1 MRVALTAAA
10 IACCLSPGLSIE
22 RKSGDHQRVSII
34 PDPVKPPQ
42 RTSPRSHMRVD
53 VRMILV
59 PVTVTDQW
67 DRPVMDLP
75 AEAFRLYEDDVE
87 QEIVSI
93 FREEGPVSIGFI
105 FDASSSM
112 KKRMDRSMAAIDR
125 FLESAREGDEFFL
138 IRFSDRPSLVQAFT
152 RDPDAILS
160 ALSFVQPDGWTA
172 LLDAVYLGVAR
183 MNTAKNPRRALFV
196 LTDGSDNSSRYTER
210 EIVSLVRESDVRVY
224 AIGLFERPRF
234 LEKIAMESGG
244 KAYLAKNL
252 KDLPETVD
260 RLASELRNQYVLG
273 YYPTNDENDGKYRRV
288 KVSLVP
294 PDPSQR
300 LHVAWRHGY
309 YAPFE

>member
-1 MRVALTAAA
+1 
-10 IACCLSPGLSIE
+10 
-22 RKSGDHQRVSII
+22 
-34 PDPVKPPQ
+34 
-42 RTSPRSHMRVD
+42 MRVD

-75 AEAFRLYEDDVE
+75 AEAFRLFEEEVE

-93 FREEGPVSIGFI
+93 FREEGPVSVGFV

-112 KKRMDRSMAAIDR
+112 KKRMDRSIAAIDQ
-125 FLESAREGDEFFL
+125 FLDGARAGDEFFL
-138 IRFSDRPSLVQAFT
+138 IRFSDRPNLVQTFT

-183 MNTAKNPRRALFV
+183 MKSAQNPRRALFV
-196 LTDGSDNSSRYTER
+196 LSDGSDNSSRYTEH

-244 KAYLAKNL
+244 KAYLARDL

-260 RLASELRNQYVLG
+260 RLANELRNQYILG
-273 YYPTNDENDGKYRRV
+273 YYPTNGENDGKYRRV
-288 KVSLVP
+288 KVSLTSSDP
-294 PDPSQR
+294 PKR

>member
-1 MRVALTAAA
+1 
-10 IACCLSPGLSIE
+10 
-22 RKSGDHQRVSII
+22 
-34 PDPVKPPQ
+34 
-42 RTSPRSHMRVD
+42 
-53 VRMILV
+53 
-59 PVTVTDQW
+59 
-67 DRPVMDLP
+67 
-75 AEAFRLYEDDVE
+75 
-87 QEIVSI
+87 
-93 FREEGPVSIGFI
+93 
-105 FDASSSM
+105 M
-112 KKRMDRSMAAIDR
+112 K
-125 FLESAREGDEFFL
+125 
-138 IRFSDRPSLVQAFT
+138 
-152 RDPDAILS
+152 
-160 ALSFVQPDGWTA
+160 
-172 LLDAVYLGVAR
+172 
-183 MNTAKNPRRALFV
+183 TAKNPRRALFV